1 MRKRGGK
8 GFGGHLVGLLAAVV
22 LSGPVLARAQSTE
35 GEVVVYTAAQ
45 STIVQAIGPLFEQ
58 KTGIK
63 IRFVEGGTGEILK
76 RARAEATNP
85 LGDVLWALGAE
96 GMAANADL
104 LEPYTVA
111 DDAKI
116 AAIYKKGMADGRI
129 TPNNVTPMVIVYNR
143 KLLPEAEAPKS
154 WRDLAEGRWKD
165 KIAYAA
171 ADKSGSSYT
180 ILATLL
186 TVFGDNDAGWQVV
199 EDIMKNAKILP
210 SSSRVPK
217 GVADGEYQAGLTYE
231 DAAMRQVKGG
241 APVGV
246 VYPQD
251 GTSIPPDGNAILKGA
266 KHPKAARAFMD
277 FAVSKEA
284 MDLLAQKFELRSA
297 RTDVAPPAGFPAIDT
312 IKAVPYDM
320 EWAGKAYATLIKRW
334 QDIIVRV
341 K

>member
-1 MRKRGGK
+1 MHARGIGIV
-8 GFGGHLVGLLAAVV
+8 GAGLVAALAVV
-22 LSGPVLARAQSTE
+22 LPFGAPPAAAQGTE

-45 STIVQAIGPLFEQ
+45 STIVQAIGPMFEQ

-63 IRFVEGGTGEILK
+63 VSFVEGGTGEILK
-76 RARAEATNP
+76 RARAEAANP

-104 LEPYTVA
+104 LESYTVA

-116 AAIYKKGMADGRI
+116 AAIYKKGMGGRI
-129 TPNNVTPMVIVYNR
+129 TPNNVTPMVIVYNT
-143 KLLPEAEAPKS
+143 KLLPAAEAPKT
-154 WRDLAEGRWKD
+154 WRSLTEPRWMD

-171 ADKSGSSYT
+171 ADKSGSSFT

-186 TVFGDNDAGWQVV
+186 TVFGDNDAGWKVV

-241 APVGV
+241 APVAV

-277 FAVSKEA
+277 YAVSKEV
-284 MDLLAQKFELRSA
+284 MELLAQKFALRSA
-297 RTDVAPPAGFPAIDT
+297 RTDVAAPEGFPAIDG

-320 EWAGKAYATLIKRW
+320 EWAGKNYAAFIKRW

>member
-1 MRKRGGK
+1 MRTRTRRAGLR
-8 GFGGHLVGLLAAVV
+8 FLVGALVASVFLGAGAA
-22 LSGPVLARAQSTE
+22 AAQLTE

-58 KTGIK
+58 RTGIK
-63 IRFVEGGTGEILK
+63 ARFVEAGTGEILK
-76 RARAEATNP
+76 RARAEAANP

-104 LEPYTVA
+104 LEPYSVA
-111 DDAKI
+111 DDGKI
-116 AAIYKKGMADGRI
+116 AALYKKGLAEGRI

-143 KLLPEAEAPKS
+143 KLLSEAEAPKT
-154 WRDLAEGRWKD
+154 WRSLADARWKD
-165 KIAYAA
+165 RIAYAA

-186 TVFGDNDAGWQVV
+186 TVFGDNDTGWKVV

-217 GVADGEYQAGLTYE
+217 GVADGEYHAGLTYE

-246 VYPQD
+246 LYPQD
-251 GTSIPPDGNAILKGA
+251 GTSVPPDGNAILKGA
-266 KHPKAARAFMD
+266 KHPRAARAFMD
-277 FAVSKEA
+277 FAVSKEV

-297 RTDVAPPAGFPAIDT
+297 RTDVAPPAGFPALDA
-312 IKAVPYDM
+312 IKVVSYDM
-320 EWAGKAYATLIKRW
+320 EWAGKAYPTLVKRW
-334 QDIIVRV
+334 QDVIVRV

>member
-1 MRKRGGK
+1 MRGLGVVVSTVVFGLGLAGGPA
-8 GFGGHLVGLLAAVV
+8 G
-22 LSGPVLARAQSTE
+22 AQTHE

-45 STIVQAIGPLFEQ
+45 STIVQAIGPMFQQ

-63 IRFVEGGTGEILK
+63 VSFVEAGTGEVLK
-76 RARAEATNP
+76 RARAEAANP
-85 LGDVLWALGAE
+85 QGDVLWALGAE

-104 LEPYTVA
+104 LEPYTVT
-111 DDAKI
+111 DDARI
-116 AAIYKKGMADGRI
+116 AAIYKKGMAGGRI
-129 TPNNVTPMVIVYNR
+129 TPNNVTPMVIVYNK
-143 KLLPEAEAPKS
+143 KLLADADAPRT
-154 WRDLAEGRWKD
+154 WRSLAEGKWKD
-165 KIAYAA
+165 RIAYAA

-186 TVFGDNDAGWQVV
+186 TVFGDNDAGWKVV

-266 KHPKAARAFMD
+266 KHPRAARAFMD
-277 FAVSKEA
+277 YAVSKEV
-284 MDLLAQKFELRSA
+284 MDLLADRFALRSA
-297 RTDVAPPAGFPAIDT
+297 RTDVAAPAGFVDIKE

-320 EWAGKAYATLIKRW
+320 EWAGKGYAALIKKW
-334 QDIIVRV
+334 QDVIVRV

>member
-1 MRKRGGK
+1 MGRISRLAWVVV
-8 GFGGHLVGLLAAVV
+8 FGIALAAGSV
-22 LSGPVLARAQSTE
+22 GAQPHE

-45 STIVQAIGPLFEQ
+45 STIVQAIGPMFQQ

-63 IRFVEGGTGEILK
+63 VHFVEAGTGEVLK
-76 RARAEATNP
+76 RARAEAANP

-111 DDAKI
+111 EDAKI
-116 AAIYKKGMADGRI
+116 AAIYKKGMAGGRI
-129 TPNNVTPMVIVYNR
+129 TPNNVTPMVVIYNK
-143 KLLPEAEAPKS
+143 KLSSEAEAPKT
-154 WRDLAEGRWKD
+154 WRSLADSKWKD

-186 TVFGDNDAGWQVV
+186 TVFGDNDAGWRVV
-199 EDIMKNAKILP
+199 EDIMRNAKILP

-217 GVADGEYQAGLTYE
+217 GVADGEYHAGLTYE
-231 DAAMRQVKGG
+231 DAAMRHVKGG
-241 APVGV
+241 APVAV
-246 VYPQD
+246 VYPDD

-266 KHPKAARAFMD
+266 KHPKAARIFMD
-277 FAVSKEA
+277 YVVSKEV
-284 MDLLAQKFELRSA
+284 MDLLADKFALRSA
-297 RTDVAPPAGFPAIDT
+297 RVDVDPPAGFPAIKD
-312 IKAVPYDM
+312 IKAVAYDM
-320 EWAGKAYATLIKRW
+320 EWAGKGYATLIKKW

>member
-1 MRKRGGK
+1 MRRGWWVPGV
-8 GFGGHLVGLLAAVV
+8 LVMVALAAVPTMA
-22 LSGPVLARAQSTE
+22 SAGSAGHE

-45 STIVQAIGPLFEQ
+45 STIVQAIGPMFEK

-63 IRFVEGGTGEILK
+63 VQFVEAGTGEVLK
-76 RARAEATNP
+76 RAQAEKASP
-85 LGDVLWALGAE
+85 LGDVFWALAAE
-96 GMAANADL
+96 PLAANAGL

-116 AAIYKKGMADGRI
+116 NAIYKKGMAGGRVN
-129 TPNNVTPMVIVYNR
+129 PNNVTPMVIVYNK
-143 KLLPEAEAPKS
+143 KLVSEAEAPKT
-154 WRDLAEGRWKD
+154 WKALADPKWKD

-186 TVFGDNDAGWQVV
+186 TVFGENDAGWKVV

-217 GVADGEYQAGLTYE
+217 GVADGEYHAGLTYE
-231 DAAMRQVKGG
+231 DAAMRQVAGG

-246 VYPQD
+246 IYPRD
-251 GTSIPPDGNAILKGA
+251 GTSIPPDGNALIKGA
-266 KHPKAARAFMD
+266 KHPIAAKMFLD
-277 FAVSKEA
+277 YAVSKEA
-284 MDLLAQKFELRSA
+284 MDLLAEKFSLRSA
-297 RTDVAPPAGFPAIDT
+297 RVDVNPPKGFVPLT
-312 IKAVPYDM
+312 EIKAVPYDM
-320 EWAGKAYATLIKRW
+320 EWAGKNYAAFVKKW

>member
-1 MRKRGGK
+1 
-8 GFGGHLVGLLAAVV
+8 VGLLAAVV
-22 LSGPVLARAQSTE
+22 LSGPVLAVAQSTE

-45 STIVQAIGPLFEQ
+45 STIVQAIGPMFEQ

-63 IRFVEGGTGEILK
+63 VRFVEGGTGEILK
-76 RARAEATNP
+76 RARAEAMNP

-104 LEPYTVA
+104 LDPYTVA

-143 KLLPEAEAPKS
+143 KILPEAEAPKS
-154 WRDLAEGRWKD
+154 WRSLAEGRWKD

-297 RTDVAPPAGFPAIDT
+297 RTDVAAPAGFPAIDT

-320 EWAGKAYATLIKRW
+320 GWAGTAYATLIKRW